1 MKENDLE
8 RVKKEVKAI
17 LKPDLAYSPNLIKK
31 HYLRY
36 GYFVVGYLFSYVF
49 FIWLNN

>member
-17 LKPDLAYSPNLIKK
+17 LKPDLVYPPNLIKVNYK
-31 HYLRY
+31 SIKVHE
-36 GYFVVGYLFSYVF
+36 S
-49 FIWLNN
+49 N

>member
-17 LKPDLAYSPNLIKK
+17 LKPDLVKNNKI
-31 HYLRY
+31 
-36 GYFVVGYLFSYVF
+36 FS
-49 FIWLNN
+49 